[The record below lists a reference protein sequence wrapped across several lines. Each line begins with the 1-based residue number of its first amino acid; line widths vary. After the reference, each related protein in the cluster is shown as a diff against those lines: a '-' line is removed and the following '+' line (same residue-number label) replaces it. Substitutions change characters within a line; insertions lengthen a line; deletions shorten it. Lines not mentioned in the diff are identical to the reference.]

1 MGDIAAFVQ
10 HSVLLKAAL
19 SPQDLHAP
27 MECVRSQLSK
37 MLLKYSDELKGVP
50 VTFGDIELPPGK
62 EYGRILGEVPW
73 IHVDVCTK
81 VLVFQPAVGLVLRG
95 RVNKLSE
102 GYISLLVFGMFNA
115 NVSADEMYKKC
126 IFNDSTGFWQWK
138 TGFAPDA
145 AAAANTAIASGSS
158 GSDNGSLMEG
168 DLVSCRVLH
177 FQQANGVLSLVC
189 GLA

>member
-1 MGDIAAFVQ
+1 MGDTAAFVQ
-10 HSVLLKAAL
+10 HNVLLKTAL

-27 MECVRSQLSK
+27 LECVRSQLSK

-62 EYGRILGEVPW
+62 DYGRILGEVPW
-73 IHVDVCTK
+73 VHVDVCTK
-81 VLVFQPAVGLVLRG
+81 ILVFQPAVGLVLRG
-95 RVNKLSE
+95 RVNKLSD

-115 NVSADEMYKKC
+115 NISADEMYKKC
-126 IFNDSTGFWQWK
+126 TFNDSSGFWEWMP
-138 TGFAPDA
+138 GFAPAMSA
-145 AAAANTAIASGSS
+145 AS
-158 GSDNGSLMEG
+158 SDNSNGNGNGGLMEG